1 MKITEIEIIKVPP
14 SWVWIYIK
22 TDTELFGIGEP
33 YLENHADTVIAEVKR
48 LEPLLIGKDSTQVE
62 KIWKIMY
69 ESGTGYVGGP
79 IKMSAISGIDIAL
92 WDLAGKAAK
101 VPIYK
106 MFGGSIKNKIKLYR
120 ALGGELP
127 WTVKPGE
134 PYSYGKNTNN
144 KFSSNEPETYRESA
158 KILTKEWGF
167 KTLKMHISVGEG
179 LEATSK
185 VDEIVE
191 RFIAAREG
199 AGPNI
204 DIAIDIHNPHP
215 SIGRQLVESLSPY
228 RPLFIEEPMPPER
241 VDYLKKISNEGNA
254 TIAAGERWMGKWIF
268 FDALSKGY
276 ISVMQP
282 DICHAGG
289 ITETK
294 KIAIIG
300 EATHAKLAIHC
311 PLSIVALAASIQVD
325 ACSNNFLVQEHNEVN
340 DSRENNLTT
349 IGKGYIK
356 DPFILDNNGEVE
368 IPEKPGLGIEI
379 NEKGMNEI
387 MSKKWSSTRG

>member
-1 MKITEIEIIKVPP
+1 
-14 SWVWIYIK
+14 
-22 TDTELFGIGEP
+22 
-33 YLENHADTVIAEVKR
+33 
-48 LEPLLIGKDSTQVE
+48 
-62 KIWKIMY
+62 
-69 ESGTGYVGGP
+69 
-79 IKMSAISGIDIAL
+79 
-92 WDLAGKAAK
+92 
-101 VPIYK
+101 
-106 MFGGSIKNKIKLYR
+106 
-120 ALGGELP
+120 
-127 WTVKPGE
+127 
-134 PYSYGKNTNN
+134 
-144 KFSSNEPETYRESA
+144 
-158 KILTKEWGF
+158 
-167 KTLKMHISVGEG
+167 
-179 LEATSK
+179 
-185 VDEIVE
+185 
-191 RFIAAREG
+191 
-199 AGPNI
+199 
-204 DIAIDIHNPHP
+204 
-215 SIGRQLVESLSPY
+215 
-228 RPLFIEEPMPPER
+228 
-241 VDYLKKISNEGNA
+241 
-254 TIAAGERWMGKWIF
+254 
-268 FDALSKGY
+268 
-276 ISVMQP
+276 MQP